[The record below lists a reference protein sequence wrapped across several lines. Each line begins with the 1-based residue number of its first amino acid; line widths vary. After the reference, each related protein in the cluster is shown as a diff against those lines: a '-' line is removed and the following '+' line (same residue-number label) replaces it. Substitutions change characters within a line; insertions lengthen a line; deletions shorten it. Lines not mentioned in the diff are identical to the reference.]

1 MKSNRIPAQN
11 GWIHS
16 RLGWAIM
23 ICWLSM
29 LGFSAN
35 ANAGK
40 ANKGK
45 ANKGKAKAAEDTQI
59 EDTPMARCYGNI
71 VRVDPP
77 CWWVGMEDSTL
88 QLLVYTDL
96 EEAGAWRIAPQ
107 TQGLQLQSVRPAG
120 PGKREYLWLDL
131 VMQGHFE
138 PQTVEFQRLKP
149 GSNQWITALRYPFG
163 RKSDPK
169 AIEPSLKGAGW
180 SAADLVYLVMPDR
193 FANGDTSNDRV
204 AGMREQQVD
213 RGVDQARHGGDLK
226 GLIQNLDYIQSL
238 GVTALWLNPVLE
250 NDLPKESYHGY
261 AATDLYRVDPR
272 LGTNVLYKELVTKCA
287 QRGLKVIMDIV
298 HNHWGGTHPLLA
310 QPVDSGWV
318 HRWPSFTRSNYR
330 AITQMDPYA
339 QDQDRA
345 LMRRGWFDHP
355 MPDLDQTNEDLQRYM
370 VQNNLWWIEYAGLAG
385 YRIDTYAYPD
395 TRFMRRWTAAMQR
408 EYPRLGMVGEVWVHS
423 VPESAYWTEDC
434 PLFREPDSVRLAGP
448 GLPSVTDFPVRIAL
462 VEGLNEKMD
471 WDRGLRKIY
480 TTLAQ
485 DFLYKEAAR
494 NLVFL
499 DNHDVS
505 RAWSEFRED
514 PSTALMAYKMLYTL
528 RGVPQLYYGSEL
540 LFGNFASLG
549 GSNVRQDMPGGWS
562 GDRASVFENRGLDT
576 ATAAFLAEIKQLGQW
591 RKGSEAVA
599 KGQFEHYIPEDEV
612 YVYTRTVS
620 DGSASTGSRHLLV
633 LVNGSATPK
642 RVTRER
648 YAKHWPLGV
657 EVREQPSG
665 FLRLLD
671 SEITLPPRT
680 CTLLEW

>member
-11 GWIHS
+11 RWIHS
-16 RLGWAIM
+16 RLGWAIT
-23 ICWLSM
+23 ICWLTIW
-29 LGFSAN
+29 GFSAN

-40 ANKGK
+40 PNKVK
-45 ANKGKAKAAEDTQI
+45 PKVMEDTQA

-77 CWWVGMEDSTL
+77 CWWVGMEDTTL
-88 QLLVYTDL
+88 QLLVYTDS
-96 EEAGAWRIAPQ
+96 EGAGSWRIAPP

-120 PGKREYLWLDL
+120 PDKREYLWLDL
-131 VMQGHFE
+131 VMQPDFE
-138 PQTVEFQRLKP
+138 PQTVEFQRLQP
-149 GSNQWITALRYPFG
+149 GSNQWKTVLRYPFG
-163 RKSDPK
+163 RKSDAN
-169 AIEPSLKGAGW
+169 AIAPSLKGAGW

-193 FANGDTSNDRV
+193 FANGDTSNDRIP
-204 AGMREQQVD
+204 GMREQQVD
-213 RGVDQARHGGDLK
+213 RRVDQARHGGDLK
-226 GLIQNLDYIQSL
+226 GLLQNLDYIQSL

-261 AATDLYRVDPR
+261 ASTDLYRVDPR
-272 LGTNVLYKELVTKCA
+272 LGTNALYKELVSKCA

-370 VQNNLWWIEYAGLAG
+370 IQNNLWWIEYAGLAG

-408 EYPRLGMVGEVWVHS
+408 EYPSLGLVGEVWVHS

-448 GLPSVTDFPVRIAL
+448 GLASVTDFPVRIAL

-514 PSTALMAYKMLYTL
+514 ASTALMAYKMLYTL

-540 LFGNFASLG
+540 LFGNFSSLG

-576 ATAAFLAEIKQLGQW
+576 ATATFLAEIKQLGQW

-612 YVYTRTVS
+612 YVYARTVA
-620 DGSASTGSRHLLV
+620 DGSASSGSRHLLV
-633 LVNGSATPK
+633 LVNGSASPK
-642 RVTRER
+642 RVTSER

-665 FLRLLD
+665 LLRRLD

>member
-1 MKSNRIPAQN
+1 MKSNRILTQN
-11 GWIHS
+11 RWIHS
-16 RLGWAIM
+16 RLGWAIT
-23 ICWLSM
+23 ICWLTIW
-29 LGFSAN
+29 GFSAN

-40 ANKGK
+40 PNKVK
-45 ANKGKAKAAEDTQI
+45 PKVMEDTQAEDT
-59 EDTPMARCYGNI
+59 PVARCYGNI

-77 CWWVGMEDSTL
+77 CWWVGMEDTTL
-88 QLLVYTDL
+88 QLLVYTDS
-96 EEAGAWRIAPQ
+96 EGAGAWRIAPQ

-131 VMQGHFE
+131 VMQPDFE
-138 PQTVEFQRLKP
+138 PQTVEFQRLQP
-149 GSNQWITALRYPFG
+149 GSNQWKTVLRYPFG
-163 RKSDPK
+163 RKSDAN
-169 AIEPSLKGAGW
+169 AIAPSLKGAGW

-193 FANGDTSNDRV
+193 FANGDTSNDRIP
-204 AGMREQQVD
+204 GMREQQVD
-213 RGVDQARHGGDLK
+213 RRVDQARHGGDLK
-226 GLIQNLDYIQSL
+226 GLLQNLDYIQSL

-261 AATDLYRVDPR
+261 ASTDLYRVDPR
-272 LGTNVLYKELVTKCA
+272 LGTNALYKELVSKCA

-370 VQNNLWWIEYAGLAG
+370 IQNNLWWIEYAGLAG

-408 EYPRLGMVGEVWVHS
+408 EYPSLGMVGEVWVHS

-448 GLPSVTDFPVRIAL
+448 GLASVTDFPVRIAL

-514 PSTALMAYKMLYTL
+514 ASTALMAYKMLYTL

-540 LFGNFASLG
+540 LFGNFSSLG

-576 ATAAFLAEIKQLGQW
+576 ATATFLAEIKQLGQW

-599 KGQFEHYIPEDEV
+599 KGHFEHYIPEDEV
-612 YVYTRTVS
+612 YVYARTLS
-620 DGSASTGSRHLLV
+620 NSSASSGSRHLLV
-633 LVNGSATPK
+633 LVNGSASPK
-642 RVTRER
+642 RVTSER

-665 FLRLLD
+665 LLRRLD

-680 CTLLEW
+680 CTLLDW